1 MSRWARRGT
10 YCPVGWKLV
19 DRVMGE
25 AIQDRTITVAE
36 DLEDQGELEYLMFE
50 LSCLENT
57 HNETV
62 MEMGWELQSC
72 RHAKTLENLLV
83 SENWKILG
91 HRQGIARRIETVY
104 QSAGW

>member
-10 YCPVGWKLV
+10 CCPVGWKLV
-19 DRVMGE
+19 DQAIGE

-36 DLEDQGELEYLMFE
+36 DLEVQGELEYLMFE

-62 MEMGWELQSC
+62 MEIGWELQSG
-72 RHAKTLENLLV
+72 RNVETLENLLA
-83 SENWKILG
+83 SDELKI
-91 HRQGIARRIETVY
+91 
-104 QSAGW
+104 